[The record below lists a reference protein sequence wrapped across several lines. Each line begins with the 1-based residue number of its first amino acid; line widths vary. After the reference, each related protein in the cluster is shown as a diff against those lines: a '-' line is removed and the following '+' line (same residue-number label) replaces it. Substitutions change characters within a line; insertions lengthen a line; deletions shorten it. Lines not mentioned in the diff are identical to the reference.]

1 MNQQQLKAML
11 PWTERFPLLL
21 SYAGSFTRQK
31 WQAIS
36 DAGLERFFNEFND
49 QFYIPLMMQ
58 AIQMMPQ
65 MFAAEG
71 FSLVFSDDP
80 GDNEILYKDAVFY
93 KLQESAQA
101 MRTHPAGNP
110 VTVLNWLGDTVLN
123 LLEPELT
130 SYGAKDD
137 LIQWL
142 SSKET
147 REILAGNSSS
157 IASSNDLPAEILQ
170 LGGKDIRT
178 LLINNQITPKYFL
191 KLIKQLT
198 NPVTRNLPG
207 WVGDMSD
214 NKRVASHFTD
224 EQLDLISSHFEIASI
239 NHDEAQINAILRFV
253 SLKMQEAAS
262 TSVIDRN
269 SFNAFLEQTVAE
281 FNRSSAVL
289 LDNLDSKVEEVE
301 VQQHENGTSTLIR
314 RHNAVVTDTEEEIAE
329 SIITPADNQQ
339 PPAMP
344 RIPTKAFMLAAVIM
358 AVRAGVA
365 WNSCENNSFI
375 FRCMQSL
382 LQLNGSA
389 NVVADITSS
398 ALIGLGSIFVCAK
411 RGLQAILDPETVE
424 DSSVRRSNIS

>member
-1 MNQQQLKAML
+1 
-11 PWTERFPLLL
+11 
-21 SYAGSFTRQK
+21 
-31 WQAIS
+31 
-36 DAGLERFFNEFND
+36 
-49 QFYIPLMMQ
+49 MMQ

-65 MFAAEG
+65 MFAVEG

-101 MRTHPAGNP
+101 IRTHPAGNP
-110 VTVLNWLGDTVLN
+110 VTVLNWLGDTLLN

-142 SSKET
+142 SSNET
-147 REILAGNSSS
+147 REILAGNSSR

-178 LLINNQITPKYFL
+178 LLNNNQITPKYFL

-214 NKRVASHFTD
+214 NKNVASHFTD
-224 EQLDLISSHFEIASI
+224 EQLDLISSHFDIASK
-239 NHDEAQINAILRFV
+239 NHDEAQINTILRFV

-262 TSVIDRN
+262 TSVIDTN
-269 SFNAFLEQTVAE
+269 SFNAFLGQAVVE

-289 LDNLDSKVEEVE
+289 LNNLDSKVEDVVVEVE
-301 VQQHENGTSTLIR
+301 VQPPENSTNTLTR
-314 RHNAVVTDTEEEIAE
+314 RHNAVVADTEVEIAE

-344 RIPTKAFMLAAVIM
+344 RIPTKAFMLAAAIM

-411 RGLQAILDPETVE
+411 RGLQASLDPENVG